1 MDQSGPA
8 PMPAPSSPAP
18 RRARWWRW
26 PVGLGVAAVAWTGLV
41 GAWLPGFLKPRIE
54 QATGAALGTPVT
66 LGEVALQPWTLT
78 ATVND
83 ARIGP
88 ADAPFLRLQQAQVQV
103 SAESL
108 WRLAPVVR
116 RVTLRGPSVLVER
129 QSADRFNFSA
139 VLDHLRAQPASPD
152 ASEPVRFAVHN
163 IRLEG
168 GEVRYVDRVLN
179 QTHRIDQIQLG
190 VPFVSN
196 LPSLVEVDVAPLLSA
211 RIDGSPI
218 KVEGRS
224 RPFTAARTSEVR
236 VAWQGVRLRPWAE
249 AVKPLLPPGWQV
261 HVPSGEF
268 ATALTVRFEARTAP
282 ALPSVVILGEAH
294 LRGLTTQA
302 SGLPGIGPVEAGWRE
317 LAVTGIEA
325 RPLERQVRV
334 GRVDLDGLDLAMH
347 PAVPSTRSAHPAP
360 AESTAAAPAE
370 ATPWRWQLD
379 ELRVAASRLA
389 LQTEPAA
396 AWPALQAVQFNARGL
411 QSGSASSPGPAPAVW
426 RLAARDEHGAV
437 IEGEGRLDLARQ
449 QAEAR
454 VKLGDVGV
462 SAWTAPLAALPAWRA
477 LPLQPTA
484 GRLGVQVAL
493 TARWAPDESG
503 AALTV
508 QDGLLTLQDVQA
520 RPPRAVRGVDDRVD
534 WRELK
539 VSGVQARLAGGALQN
554 ASVAEVRLAGLDARV
569 RRDAQGRVLGW
580 GNAPSSSSA
589 PRPARAAAPSSPAPA
604 WQVARVACE
613 DCALR
618 FLDEAVAPA
627 ARLELSRLALRLD
640 GLSQDL
646 GKPLTVALS
655 TRAQGGELRVDGQVR
670 PQPLSVQTQLGV
682 RNVQI
687 AALRPYL
694 DPWLNVSLA
703 RAQAQASGRLQLQ
716 DDPRQGLTVRYQ
728 GRAGVTALRVID
740 RLNEADFLTW
750 KALSLDGMDVR
761 WSDRAPLQADFGR
774 IQLQD
779 FYGRVIINPDGRL
792 NLAHIV
798 RQPDD
803 SGPRSVTT
811 PESSAAGAPAPAPS
825 AAASSPAAPAPRLR
839 WQQIQLAGGR
849 VDFTDNFIQPNYS
862 ARLTQVAGTVSA
874 VSSEGSE
881 PADVSIAGAVDD
893 GAPLRI
899 TGRLHPLGPRLYTDI
914 EGSAKGIELTR
925 LSPYAARYAGYA
937 IEKGTLSVSVHYRV
951 DGGQLQAD
959 NQVFLDQLT
968 FGERT
973 DSPDATS
980 LPVRLAVSLLK
991 NRRGEID
998 VNLPISG
1005 SLDEPQFSV
1014 GGIIWRV
1021 VVNLITKAVTAP
1033 FALLSGGGSEELG
1046 FVAFAP
1052 GSSTLD
1058 EASQKRLTTLAEK
1071 LNDRPALKLEATG
1084 HADPQA
1090 DADGLRDAHVE
1101 RLMREAK
1108 AKATRQPLA
1117 EVTVE
1122 PAERLTWLTAA
1133 YKAADIKK
1141 PRNLVGLAK
1150 SLPADEMTALLKAA
1164 APVDERALRALAD
1177 RRGDAV
1183 KAFLV
1188 QQMAPERV
1196 LLTASQLAP
1205 PAGGEDRSAPSGPTP
1220 TARVQFSV
1228 R

>member
-1 MDQSGPA
+1 M
-8 PMPAPSSPAP
+8 
-18 RRARWWRW
+18 
-26 PVGLGVAAVAWTGLV
+26 
-41 GAWLPGFLKPRIE
+41 
-54 QATGAALGTPVT
+54 
-66 LGEVALQPWTLT
+66 
-78 ATVND
+78 
-83 ARIGP
+83 
-88 ADAPFLRLQQAQVQV
+88 
-103 SAESL
+103 
-108 WRLAPVVR
+108 
-116 RVTLRGPSVLVER
+116 
-129 QSADRFNFSA
+129 
-139 VLDHLRAQPASPD
+139 
-152 ASEPVRFAVHN
+152 
-163 IRLEG
+163 
-168 GEVRYVDRVLN
+168 
-179 QTHRIDQIQLG
+179 
-190 VPFVSN
+190 
-196 LPSLVEVDVAPLLSA
+196 
-211 RIDGSPI
+211 
-218 KVEGRS
+218 
-224 RPFTAARTSEVR
+224 
-236 VAWQGVRLRPWAE
+236 
-249 AVKPLLPPGWQV
+249 
-261 HVPSGEF
+261 
-268 ATALTVRFEARTAP
+268 
-282 ALPSVVILGEAH
+282 
-294 LRGLTTQA
+294 
-302 SGLPGIGPVEAGWRE
+302 
-317 LAVTGIEA
+317 
-325 RPLERQVRV
+325 
-334 GRVDLDGLDLAMH
+334 
-347 PAVPSTRSAHPAP
+347 
-360 AESTAAAPAE
+360 
-370 ATPWRWQLD
+370 
-379 ELRVAASRLA
+379 
-389 LQTEPAA
+389 
-396 AWPALQAVQFNARGL
+396 
-411 QSGSASSPGPAPAVW
+411 
-426 RLAARDEHGAV
+426 
-437 IEGEGRLDLARQ
+437 
-449 QAEAR
+449 
-454 VKLGDVGV
+454 
-462 SAWTAPLAALPAWRA
+462 
-477 LPLQPTA
+477 
-484 GRLGVQVAL
+484 
-493 TARWAPDESG
+493 
-503 AALTV
+503 
-508 QDGLLTLQDVQA
+508 
-520 RPPRAVRGVDDRVD
+520 
-534 WRELK
+534 
-539 VSGVQARLAGGALQN
+539 
-554 ASVAEVRLAGLDARV
+554 
-569 RRDAQGRVLGW
+569 
-580 GNAPSSSSA
+580 
-589 PRPARAAAPSSPAPA
+589 
-604 WQVARVACE
+604 
-613 DCALR
+613 
-618 FLDEAVAPA
+618 
-627 ARLELSRLALRLD
+627 
-640 GLSQDL
+640 
-646 GKPLTVALS
+646 
-655 TRAQGGELRVDGQVR
+655 
-670 PQPLSVQTQLGV
+670 
-682 RNVQI
+682 
-687 AALRPYL
+687 
-694 DPWLNVSLA
+694 
-703 RAQAQASGRLQLQ
+703 
-716 DDPRQGLTVRYQ
+716 RYQ

-1108 AKATRQPLA
+1108 AKATRQPLGRLHRHLRQ
-1117 EVTVE
+1117 
-1122 PAERLTWLTAA
+1122 RLTWLTAA

-1141 PRNLVGLAK
+1141 PRNLVGLTK